1 MRTLN
6 QQSRAF
12 KQRKGKDMMVS
23 LVSLL
28 ITQRNN
34 VSPYQTFPKSW
45 GGKKKSHFHT
55 PFIGSVLS
63 SHKVRKRYHKKTKVQ
78 KNIHH
83 KQSCKNSQENTGLLI
98 SYPHWKNLTQ
108 WINRIYPW
116 DPRMFKHM
124 KNLSIWYTT
133 LRE

>member
-28 ITQRNN
+28 TTQRNN
-34 VSPYQTFPKSW
+34 ISPHQTFPKSW
-45 GGKKKSHFHT
+45 GVGGGVIPHSFYRVS
-55 PFIGSVLS
+55 IILY
-63 SHKVRKRYHKKTKVQ
+63 KVRKRYHKKTKVQ
-78 KNIHH
+78 KNIHQL
-83 KQSCKNSQENTGLLI
+83 QSCKTSQENTGSLI
-98 SYPHWKNLTQ
+98 SSPHWKNLTQ
-108 WINRIYPW
+108 WIKRIYPW

-124 KNLSIWYTT
+124 KNQSMWYTI